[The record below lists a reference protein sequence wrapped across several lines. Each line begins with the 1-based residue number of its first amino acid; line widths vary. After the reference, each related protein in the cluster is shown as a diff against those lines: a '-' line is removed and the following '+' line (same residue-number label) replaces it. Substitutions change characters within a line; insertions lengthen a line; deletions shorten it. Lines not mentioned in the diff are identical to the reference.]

1 VARTSVRPGGRR
13 PALTKRAAVPVS
25 GAPGLSGDQS
35 GHPVHRLLEGEIAG
49 IHPVRVRRPA
59 QGSDPPLRVGP
70 VARAQVA
77 LDRAHVAPPLVGRT
91 AGGPHFRAGVEED
104 FDRSLGED
112 HGTDVPPLDDPAGGG
127 RLAPAAHYHM
137 GGVYTD
143 IDGRTTVRGLYAAG
157 ECASTG
163 AHGANRVAS
172 NSLLEAAVFSTRVV
186 TAIQRDDR
194 PAPPPGEVRSLR
206 SYPSGSA
213 PSWQTLRRAMNELVG
228 ITRTAGDLR
237 MALDRFDEWREPDDL
252 PAEPSL
258 PLATLTARLIAEAAL
273 QRTET
278 RGAHLRLDFPDADC
292 AWQRHSLWQMAVE

>member
-1 VARTSVRPGGRR
+1 
-13 PALTKRAAVPVS
+13 
-25 GAPGLSGDQS
+25 
-35 GHPVHRLLEGEIAG
+35 
-49 IHPVRVRRPA
+49 
-59 QGSDPPLRVGP
+59 
-70 VARAQVA
+70 
-77 LDRAHVAPPLVGRT
+77 
-91 AGGPHFRAGVEED
+91 
-104 FDRSLGED
+104 
-112 HGTDVPPLDDPAGGG
+112 
-127 RLAPAAHYHM
+127 M